1 MPSRDE
7 VILSGEGLHLDF
19 GAIMALDGVDFDVRR
34 GEVVSIIGPNGAGKT
49 CLINCVSGYYHPQ
62 RGKITFQ
69 RRELVGL
76 KPHQVA
82 YAGISRT
89 AYYRFLSKNEPIRD
103 RFKALKGHIKLQ
115 ARFNIAKAIEAGN
128 LEVSRWYLERR
139 DPLFNQKV
147 EVEVAEVALD
157 EAEVR
162 RQLQRLISSAVAD

>member
-1 MPSRDE
+1 MTSNNPKGRPSSVTE
-7 VILSGEGLHLDF
+7 E
-19 GAIMALDGVDFDVRR
+19 AIKRLEEAFMYGFSDNQA
-34 GEVVSIIGPNGAGKT
+34 
-49 CLINCVSGYYHPQ
+49 CV
-62 RGKITFQ
+62 
-69 RRELVGL
+69 
-76 KPHQVA
+76 